1 MSPVLVLAFWGI
13 TGYAGW
19 ACIGIIV
26 AYWFAAKVILQEKK
40 AQLNFLFMLLIIS
53 FSMVIVGVD
62 FLWKTGLMNPS
73 LNPDVRRLGELKVAM
88 FINAY
93 MILMGLLCLRL
104 RDKEREQHR
113 DQTVH

>member
-1 MSPVLVLAFWGI
+1 M
-13 TGYAGW
+13 
-19 ACIGIIV
+19 
-26 AYWFAAKVILQEKK
+26 QEKK

-62 FLWKTGLMNPS
+62 FLWKAGLMNPS
-73 LNPDVRRLGELKVAM
+73 LHPDVRRLGELKVAM

-104 RDKEREQHR
+104 RDKERESQR
-113 DQTVH
+113 GEVIQGALRRI